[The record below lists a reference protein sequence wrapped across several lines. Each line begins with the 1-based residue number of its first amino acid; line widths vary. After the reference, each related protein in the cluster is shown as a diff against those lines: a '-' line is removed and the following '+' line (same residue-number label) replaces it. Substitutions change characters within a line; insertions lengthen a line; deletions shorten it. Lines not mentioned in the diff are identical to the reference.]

1 MLNFTPSVQRLG
13 CGNQNVNITKM
24 WKYTCPTRMYA
35 MRNSYKIF
43 RVCGHFQANLLN
55 MAGFAQGVP
64 TLWRFN
70 LKDALRLHCP
80 RNFQCPSS
88 ESICQIQKSFW
99 DTKMVWTS
107 IPSYLHH
114 AEYGGAWTLH
124 AASGKK
130 VRLFGRPFV
139 KRFALSYRTVV
150 CLFSL

>member
-43 RVCGHFQANLLN
+43 KVCGHFQDNLLN
-55 MAGFAQGVP
+55 LAGFAQGVP
-64 TLWRFN
+64 TLRRFN

-88 ESICQIQKSFW
+88 ESICQIQKSFETQKW
-99 DTKMVWTS
+99 YGPPYLHTS
-107 IPSYLHH
+107 IMPSMVGL
-114 AEYGGAWTLH
+114 GLCMLPVV
-124 AASGKK
+124 KK
-130 VRLFGRPFV
+130 LDFLGDRL
-139 KRFALSYRTVV
+139 
-150 CLFSL
+150 